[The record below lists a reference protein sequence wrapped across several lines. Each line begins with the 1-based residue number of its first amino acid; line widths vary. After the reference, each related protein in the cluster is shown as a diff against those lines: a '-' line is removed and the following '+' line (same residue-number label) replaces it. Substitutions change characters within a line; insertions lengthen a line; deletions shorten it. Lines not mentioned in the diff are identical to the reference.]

1 MSIPESLM
9 QVINNNKTDCMN
21 FTINMAQNNNYR
33 NLQQGVIDV
42 RNFLMDDNKST
53 VDIFGNEHFLTKIR
67 SENVNMTIIT
77 NARNIIV
84 KLIFPTRFG
93 NIQYQ

>member
-1 MSIPESLM
+1 M
-9 QVINNNKTDCMN
+9 V
-21 FTINMAQNNNYR
+21 QNNNYR

-42 RNFLMDDNKST
+42 RNFLLDDNKST